1 MGVSCVLGKFEK
13 VQTDDLHALKSA
25 QKLLPLVVRGH
36 ESVCCT

>member
-36 ESVCCT
+36 KSVCCT